1 MPVVPSNPMI
11 VTTTQGDVVIDI
23 TNVNKFPF
31 TKIINNVGI
40 RISGGADSAILAYM
54 LAIYKRDYRSY
65 LNLHPITC
73 VNNQKPYQ
81 AIFSKQVLEKI
92 TELTGVEF
100 DEHFIEDVDGERY
113 CEDQGDFQH
122 KLYNDGKLDSHFMG
136 ETLNPPISVEADWEF
151 NGGGRDHT
159 RDEKGETR
167 VPVVIYK
174 PLRNLDKQGIKELYD
189 HFGVLDT
196 LFPLTRSCEIH
207 TLDFK
212 EHCGRC
218 WFCYERKWGF
228 GRYV

>member
-1 MPVVPSNPMI
+1 MPKVESNPMV
-11 VTTTQGDVVIDI
+11 VTTSQGDAVIDI
-23 TNVNKFPF
+23 TNVDKFPF
-31 TKIINNVGI
+31 TEVINKVGI

-54 LAIYKRDYRSY
+54 LAVYKRDYRPY
-65 LNLHPITC
+65 LKLHPITC

-113 CEDQGDFQH
+113 REDQGDFQEQ
-122 KLYNDGKLDSHFMG
+122 LYKDRKLDSHFMG
-136 ETLNPPISVEADWEF
+136 ETLNPPIGVEVDWVF
-151 NGGGRDHT
+151 NGGGRDDT
-159 RDEKGETR
+159 RDEKGETH

-189 HFGVLDT
+189 HFGVTDT
-196 LFPLTRSCEIH
+196 LFPLTRSCELH

-212 EHCGRC
+212 DHCGRC
-218 WFCYERKWGF
+218 WFCLERKWGF